1 MALCN
6 TVHISLAI
14 YTTIH
19 RYLDFTHEIDH
30 FKTLSKQNET
40 GCAYFDPK
48 ILKNMFSNRFSKSW
62 CWYLSQFL
70 RRLEFKELLD
80 IAPIFVARQMS
91 EYFTVR
97 FEGDLLTGRQR
108 KNAQAQCTQSTMFP
122 DMHLIFL
129 KTPLNKQIWSLKIY
143 AYKS

>member
-14 YTTIH
+14 YTAIH

-70 RRLEFKELLD
+70 RRLEFKELLE

-129 KTPLNKQIWSLKIY
+129 KTPLNKQIWSLKI
-143 AYKS
+143 